1 MNPNHQTHRPIASLK
16 LPKPIGALITVATGI
31 VTAMTGNPA
40 FPSPIPA
47 LALVTAAIAALQIAE
62 TAALT
67 RAKGTA
73 AARNDK
79 RTALTDLLE
88 QLRGYVQ
95 AQANATP
102 ENGASIIQSAG
113 IALRKSPTHAAR
125 TFTANP
131 GPVSGSVKLYAK
143 SVGKRSAYM
152 WEYSTDAGKTWVAAP
167 VTVQARTTI
176 TGLPPGTTVL
186 FRVQTVS
193 KTGEGDWSQV
203 LSHLV
208 K

>member
-1 MNPNHQTHRPIASLK
+1 MNPTKSTHRPIATLK
-16 LPKPIGALITVATGI
+16 LPKPVGALITYAIGI

-47 LALVTAAIAALQIAE
+47 LALVTAAVNALQVAE

-73 AARNDK
+73 AARNAK
-79 RTALTDLLE
+79 RATLVDLLE
-88 QLRGYVQ
+88 QLKAYVQ

-102 ENGASIIQSAG
+102 DNAANIIQSAG
-113 IALRKSPTHAAR
+113 LAVRKTPTHAAR
-125 TFTANP
+125 TFTVNP
-131 GPVSGSVKLYAK
+131 GAVSGSVKLYTK
-143 SVGKRSAYM
+143 SVGSRSAYL